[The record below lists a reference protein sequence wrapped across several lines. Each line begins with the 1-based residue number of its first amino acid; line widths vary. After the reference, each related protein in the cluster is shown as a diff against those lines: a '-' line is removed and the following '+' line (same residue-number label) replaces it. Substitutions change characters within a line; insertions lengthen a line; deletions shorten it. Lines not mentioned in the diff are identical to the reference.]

1 MKALQ
6 PLTALLTQT
15 EAERDAAV
23 ADHQRAQATQ
33 QTSQAQ
39 AEQLLTYRRE
49 YEQRWNGRFATD
61 GKIELVRCYQ
71 GFMERLTQAV
81 ESQARAA
88 EQAAAEVERA
98 REVLLGHEMRVA
110 SVRKLIDRRVAEIHH
125 GAHRREQKQADE
137 LASRA
142 AWGQLAAKGRQER
155 A

>member
-1 MKALQ
+1 MNALQ

-15 EAERDAAV
+15 EAERDAALT
-23 ADHQRAQATQ
+23 DLQRAQSAQ

-49 YEQRWNGRFATD
+49 YEQRWNGRFSTD

-81 ESQARAA
+81 ESQARVA
-88 EQAAAEVERA
+88 EQAATQLA
-98 REVLLGHEMRVA
+98 RTRDVLQGHEMRVA
-110 SVRKLIDRRVAEIHH
+110 SVRKLIERRIAEIRL
-125 GAHRREQKQADE
+125 GADRREQKQADE

-142 AWGQLAAKGRQER
+142 AWNQFAAKNQRDR
-155 A
+155 V